1 MRYSLRL
8 SLISFF
14 ALLFISLSTTANDAD
29 FSAAKGNQLGFN
41 VAAKQVLSVM
51 NKWAR
56 AWAQL
61 DARTYISS
69 YSPDYVGK
77 GFPSHFTWAA
87 SRQHRL
93 ENQKSI
99 NLSIT
104 DVEVLSIKKDIF
116 TIKFTQHYQSNNY
129 QDTTRKQLDFKLI
142 NGAWYI
148 VAERSLP
155 KKENRDRVRS

>member
-1 MRYSLRL
+1 MRKSLPS
-8 SLISFF
+8 SLFIHCM
-14 ALLFISLSTTANDAD
+14 LFISLTATASNAGLDAN
-29 FSAAKGNQLGFN
+29 KNQLGFK
-41 VAAKQVLSVM
+41 VTAKQVLGVM

-69 YSPDYVGK
+69 YSPDYIGQ

-87 SRQHRL
+87 NRQHHL

-99 NLSIT
+99 NLSLT
-104 DVEVLSIKKDIF
+104 DVEILSDKQGLF
-116 TIKFTQHYQSNNY
+116 TITFTQHYQSNNY

-142 NGAWYI
+142 KNDWYI
-148 VAERSLP
+148 VAEKSLP
-155 KKENRDRVRS
+155 KLK